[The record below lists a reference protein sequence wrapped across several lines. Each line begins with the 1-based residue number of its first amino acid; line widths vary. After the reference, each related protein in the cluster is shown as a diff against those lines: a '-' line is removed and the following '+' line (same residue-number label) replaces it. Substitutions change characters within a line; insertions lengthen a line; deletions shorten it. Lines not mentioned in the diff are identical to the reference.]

1 MILFHNR
8 LYVADDLARSKG
20 RVIKKLKQ
28 GKLQTGVFV
37 ITLPLGDSDMLEIYP
52 SYIFLQKAFK
62 KTDVIVV
69 GLAGEQAS
77 AFSLIEQMLND
88 CLAKHNNADIKG
100 YFEQE
105 MD

>member
-8 LYVADDLARSKG
+8 LYVADDLAKSKG

-28 GKLQTGVFV
+28 GKLQMGVFV
-37 ITLPLGDSDMLEIYP
+37 ITLPLGESDMLEIYP
-52 SYIFLQKAFK
+52 SYIFLQKVFK
-62 KTDVIVV
+62 KTDVTVV

-77 AFSLIEQMLND
+77 AFSLIEQMAND
-88 CLAKHNNADIKG
+88 CLTEQSNADFRR